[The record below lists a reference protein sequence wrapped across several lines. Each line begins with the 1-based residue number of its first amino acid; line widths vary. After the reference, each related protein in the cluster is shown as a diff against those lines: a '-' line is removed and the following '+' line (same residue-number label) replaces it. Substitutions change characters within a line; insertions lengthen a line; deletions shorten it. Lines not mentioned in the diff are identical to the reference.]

1 MFCRNAATY
10 KDTPNRGSAMTRKV
24 AATLRVASARR
35 TTEPT
40 ALAAGFGSSMLPAS
54 SHEAGAHGSRFWVG
68 HTGARH
74 AERGGYFVRNISL
87 VVILLWLLTGST
99 SAAPFQNRRTLPK
112 EWPLSSPLH
121 RDSQGLQK
129 SREAFG
135 EQRVEALK
143 PPPFPLPQ
151 KTPALRSIRDRL
163 ESTGRRRVFRY
174 EEINDRLDRLEEV
187 LSRRAEQLAEPVSPL
202 LPSVTTPEVPAD
214 ETQLV
219 PIPTADPDLKQ
230 IPSTDH
236 PQTKTQPAPVPEIIT
251 ESAVDRVALADSLFG
266 SDQFEIALKLYLEL
280 DATRHNPATRMWIR
294 YQVAACSRRLHN
306 YDRARKYYRI
316 VAGDKSDSLYPKLAR
331 WWLDVIQRRISYE
344 SQQEDLRAQL
354 NLPATAQPV
363 GSTQPAGTA
372 QLPGKANDQPT
383 K

>member
-1 MFCRNAATY
+1 MSR
-10 KDTPNRGSAMTRKV
+10 RV
-24 AATLRVASARR
+24 AATLRVASAHR

-40 ALAAGFGSSMLPAS
+40 SLASGFGSSISSAPAPAPEAS
-54 SHEAGAHGSRFWVG
+54 AYGSRLYRSRAGAR
-68 HTGARH
+68 R

-87 VVILLWLLTGST
+87 LAILLSFLTGST
-99 SAAPFQNRRTLPK
+99 SAAPFQHGRVLPK

-129 SREAFG
+129 SREAFD

-174 EEINDRLDRLEEV
+174 EEINDRLDRLEEF
-187 LSRRAEQLAEPVSPL
+187 LSRRQQLAEPVRPL
-202 LPSVTTPEVPAD
+202 LPSVTTPELPVD

-219 PIPTADPDLKQ
+219 PIPTADRDLKQ
-230 IPSTDH
+230 IPSTDQP

-280 DATRHNPATRMWIR
+280 NATRHDPATRMWIR

-306 YDRARKYYRI
+306 YDQARKYYRI

-372 QLPGKANDQPT
+372 QLPGKA